1 MIIGA
6 MLTHNGVHPV
16 KKTISQIL
24 SVKQKKPDDVSFEHI
39 APEIQR
45 VMLRA
50 LKVRQ

>member
-1 MIIGA
+1 
-6 MLTHNGVHPV
+6 MLTHNGVQPV

-24 SVKQKKPDDVSFEHI
+24 AGKQKKPDDISFEHVVS
-39 APEIQR
+39 EIQR